1 MFSWLWSKVGEKGL
15 TSGDRNNIAAAWIA
29 GLERDLH
36 FTSIEFQTSV
46 SILFV
51 GYLLMQI
58 PSNLFL
64 NKIGK
69 PAIYLPTCMIIWGVI
84 SAATA
89 AVKTPGGMY
98 AVRFFLGFIEAAY
111 L

>member
-1 MFSWLWSKVGEKGL
+1 M
-15 TSGDRNNIAAAWIA
+15 TSV
-29 GLERDLH
+29 EY
-36 FTSIEFQTSV
+36 QTSV

-58 PSNLFL
+58 PSNLLL
-64 NKIGK
+64 NKLGK
-69 PAIYLPTCMIIWGVI
+69 PALYLPTCVRKPSPEALIWQRLLTGRLVARSQMIVWGVI

-89 AVKTPGGMY
+89 ACTNAAGLL
-98 AVRFFLGFIEAAY
+98 AVRFFLGFVEAAY